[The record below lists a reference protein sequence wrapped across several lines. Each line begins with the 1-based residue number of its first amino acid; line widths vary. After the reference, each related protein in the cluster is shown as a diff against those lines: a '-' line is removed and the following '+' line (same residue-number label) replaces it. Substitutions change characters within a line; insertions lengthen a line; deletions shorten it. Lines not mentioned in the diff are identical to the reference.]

1 MQTKIIL
8 SLIASI
14 FAIVSVFGLKTIN
27 ELKKDKKALETQII
41 AINEQNIKNI
51 KDLQIRNAEIINNNI
66 KINDLYK
73 KIETISKN
81 TSDKCFNASVN
92 DDVLQ
97 LLKDNQIQ

>member
-66 KINDLYK
+66 KINELQNKIKNQFK
-73 KIETISKN
+73 KDSCINTII
-81 TSDKCFNASVN
+81 DN
-92 DDVLQ
+92 DFLE
-97 LLKDNQIQ
+97 LLHENN